1 MRSLP
6 RFARFATIETKLF
19 LRDPATWVVALLL
32 PTIILVILGLIF
44 GTEPD
49 PEMGGNRFIDL
60 FIPSLV
66 VITLATLASNVF
78 TIRLAS
84 YREKGYLRRL
94 STTPARPWMLLVVQV
109 VISLVAAVV
118 AVGLLA
124 AVGHVAFDVPLP
136 LDPLGFAVALLLGM
150 SSLTALAMLIAA
162 VAPSAGAATT
172 IGILLFVSVMFLG
185 GVYLPRQFLP
195 DVIIR
200 IGEFVPPG
208 VEGLS
213 AAWTGA
219 GPTLLPLVTMAVIT
233 LVAGGI
239 AARTFRWE

>member
-1 MRSLP
+1 MTAL
-6 RFARFATIETKLF
+6 ATLGKTETKLF
-19 LRDPATWVVALLL
+19 LRDPMTWAIALLL
-32 PTIILVILGLIF
+32 PTIILMVLGLVF

-49 PEMGGNRFIDL
+49 PETGGSRFIDL

-66 VITLATLASNVF
+66 VITLATLAGNVF

-109 VISLVAAVV
+109 VISLVAAV
-118 AVGLLA
+118 A
-124 AVGHVAFDVPLP
+124 AVALLVGVGHLVFDVPLP
-136 LDPLGFAVALLLGM
+136 RDPPGFGVALLLGM

-162 VAPSAGAATT
+162 VVPSAGAAST
-172 IGILLFVSVMFLG
+172 IGILLFVAVMFLG

-208 VEGLS
+208 VGGLS
-213 AAWTGA
+213 AAWTGT
-219 GPTLLPLVTMAVIT
+219 GPTLLPLVVMAVIT